1 MLRTSLCQVVRKS
14 RLPKRS
20 FSGSSAGMP
29 AVDEATPQQI
39 HQDHAHCV
47 NLVRERDREGYCKFV
62 YRSTRLVKE
71 IFCRQCL
78 TLIISYKQ
86 RLVCGLLMPANSQKA
101 YFALRALNVE
111 IASIKEKIHGEPGS
125 LALQLR
131 MQWWRD
137 AVAEIYGDVPSSSGQ
152 GRLSVSCWHSPIVRG
167 MYRGIQQSQP
177 LTRRFLERLIDSRQA
192 DLDILERS
200 TLQETVDYAEESV
213 SSLLY
218 LSLELLGVREDAA
231 DEVAS
236 HAGVGIGVTTAL
248 RAVPWQNG
256 ATVPTELLRRPDSS
270 IVRLIQKEEQ
280 DEQVWQQAI
289 AEMVDTAAFHLARAQ
304 ALQSQVPRAGR
315 LALLPV
321 VPAMHYLEALAT
333 KGNNVLQPDDAAE
346 RRLGLLLRMGRTWL
360 TGVF

>member
-1 MLRTSLCQVVRKS
+1 
-14 RLPKRS
+14 
-20 FSGSSAGMP
+20 
-29 AVDEATPQQI
+29 
-39 HQDHAHCV
+39 
-47 NLVRERDREGYCKFV
+47 
-62 YRSTRLVKE
+62 
-71 IFCRQCL
+71 
-78 TLIISYKQ
+78 
-86 RLVCGLLMPANSQKA
+86 MPANSQKT

-111 IASIKEKIHGEPGS
+111 IASIKEKTHGEPGS

-137 AVAEIYGDVPSSSGQ
+137 AVAEIYGDVPSSSGRD
-152 GRLSVSCWHSPIVRG
+152 RLSVSCWHSPIVRG
-167 MYRGIQQSQP
+167 LYRALQQSQP
-177 LTRRFLERLIDSRQA
+177 LTRRFLERLIDARQA
-192 DLDILERS
+192 DLDILERA

-218 LSLELLGVREDAA
+218 LSLELLGVQDDVA

-270 IVRLIQKEEQ
+270 IVRLIQKEGAVFATEQ

-321 VPAMHYLEALAT
+321 VPAMHYLEALAA